1 VNILIPLRKNY
12 RGGDIN
18 RDHRL
23 SSLNTHMESRNK
35 AINIAPKVDSNVS
48 SGISPVG
55 VEARKIH
62 SRLRAL
68 VSFMMIVRQHRGSS
82 RNTVDCVNQGQE

>member
-1 VNILIPLRKNY
+1 MNILIPLRTNY
-12 RGGDIN
+12 KGGDIN

-48 SGISPVG
+48 LGISPVG
-55 VEARKIH
+55 VEARKI
-62 SRLRAL
+62 RPGL
-68 VSFMMIVRQHRGSS
+68 
-82 RNTVDCVNQGQE
+82 